1 MKGAEKME
9 LALPS
14 VSVRTAD
21 PGAHPPA
28 QPLPDY
34 AVMTQVTAVYWLVH
48 STAQGVLGEQGP

>member
-1 MKGAEKME
+1 ME

-28 QPLPDY
+28 QPLPAY